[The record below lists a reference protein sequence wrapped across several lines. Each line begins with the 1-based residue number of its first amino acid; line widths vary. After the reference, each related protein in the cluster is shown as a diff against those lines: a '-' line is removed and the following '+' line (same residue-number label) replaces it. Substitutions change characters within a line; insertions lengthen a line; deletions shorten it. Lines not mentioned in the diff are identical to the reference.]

1 MCITCVLRVYSIERE
16 TGLCGVEVCA
26 GRGLCVDRWRDR
38 QRGRPMDSLG
48 TTESHA
54 ARLGWWLET
63 FSIQIRRHGSHS
75 DLAVFTSSGVA
86 IWFLPKHETA
96 LFIC

>member
-1 MCITCVLRVYSIERE
+1 MEWKCARDVVCVWTDGETDRE
-16 TGLCGVEVCA
+16 DDLWT
-26 GRGLCVDRWRDR
+26 R
-38 QRGRPMDSLG
+38 DSLG